1 MTASREAVVA
11 VSGLRKRFGRSQV
24 LDGLDLTV
32 EKGSVAGFLGPNGAG
47 KSTTIRVLLGTC
59 RRDAGSVGVLGGDP
73 VRDAVA
79 IHRRIAYV
87 PGDVALWPQLTGGEC
102 IDALLALRGATPRP
116 ADRAAMIERFDLD
129 PTKRV
134 ATYSKG
140 NRQKVVLV
148 AALASRAD
156 LLILD
161 EPTSGLDPLMED
173 VFGRCV
179 REAADAGTSVLLSSH
194 ILGEV
199 ERLCDTVTIIRSG
212 RTVESG
218 TLTQMRH
225 LTRTRVTAEVVGST
239 DGLAGLPDVAD
250 LETTPPTTDTDA
262 TAVTLSVA
270 PAGLSALLVELGTR
284 GVRSLQIAPPS
295 LEELFLGYYGTDRDT
310 PHRDEPHR
318 DVH

>member
-1 MTASREAVVA
+1 MSEPEAVIA
-11 VSGLRKRFGRSQV
+11 VSGLRKRFGRNQV

-47 KSTTIRVLLGTC
+47 KSTTIRVLLGTY
-59 RRDAGSVGVLGGDP
+59 RRDGGSVGVLGGDP

-79 IHRRIAYV
+79 VHRRIAYV
-87 PGDVALWPQLTGGEC
+87 PGDVNLWPQMTGGEC

-116 ADRAAMIERFDLD
+116 ADRAAMIDRFDLD
-129 PTKRV
+129 PTKRIS
-134 ATYSKG
+134 AYSKG

-148 AALASRAD
+148 AAFASRAD

-173 VFGRCV
+173 VFGHCV
-179 REAADAGTSVLLSSH
+179 REAAEAGTSVLLSSH

-199 ERLCDTVTIIRSG
+199 ERLCDTVTIIRAG

-218 TLTQMRH
+218 TLAQMRH

-239 DGLAGLPDVAD
+239 DGLAELPDVAD
-250 LETTPPTTDTDA
+250 LETTSSTTDA
-262 TAVTLSVA
+262 TGVTLSVA
-270 PAGLSALLVELGTR
+270 PAGLSTLLTALGTR

-295 LEELFLGYYGTDRDT
+295 LEELFLGYYGRHGEGPDRDE
-310 PHRDEPHR
+310 H
-318 DVH
+318 

>member
-1 MTASREAVVA
+1 MSESEAVVA
-11 VSGLRKRFGRSQV
+11 VSGLRKRFGRTQV

-47 KSTTIRVLLGTC
+47 KSTTIRVLLGTY
-59 RRDAGSVGVLGGDP
+59 RRDGGSVSVLGGDP

-87 PGDVALWPQLTGGEC
+87 PGDVNLWPQMTGGEC

-116 ADRAAMIERFDLD
+116 ADRAAMIDRFDLD
-129 PTKRV
+129 PTKRIS
-134 ATYSKG
+134 AYSKG

-148 AALASRAD
+148 AAFASRAD

-179 REAADAGTSVLLSSH
+179 REAAEAGTSVLLSSH

-199 ERLCDTVTIIRSG
+199 ERLCDTVTIIRVG

-218 TLTQMRH
+218 TLAQMRH

-239 DGLAGLPDVAD
+239 DGLAELPGVAD
-250 LETTPPTTDTDA
+250 LETTPSTTDG

-270 PAGLSALLVELGTR
+270 PAGLSALLTALGTR

-295 LEELFLGYYGTDRDT
+295 LEELFLGYYGHHGDGPDRDE
-310 PHRDEPHR
+310 H
-318 DVH
+318 

>member
-1 MTASREAVVA
+1 MSESEAVVA
-11 VSGLRKRFGRSQV
+11 VSGLRKRFGRTQV

-47 KSTTIRVLLGTC
+47 KSTTIRVLLGTY
-59 RRDAGSVGVLGGDP
+59 RRDGGSVSVLGGDP

-87 PGDVALWPQLTGGEC
+87 PGDVNLWPQMTGGEC

-116 ADRAAMIERFDLD
+116 ADRAAMIDRFDLD
-129 PTKRV
+129 PTKRIS
-134 ATYSKG
+134 AYSKG

-148 AALASRAD
+148 AAFASRAD

-199 ERLCDTVTIIRSG
+199 ERLCDTVTIIRAG

-218 TLTQMRH
+218 TLAQMRH

-239 DGLAGLPDVAD
+239 DGLAELPDVAD
-250 LETTPPTTDTDA
+250 LETTPSTTDG

-270 PAGLSALLVELGTR
+270 PAGLSALLTALGTR

-295 LEELFLGYYGTDRDT
+295 LEELFLGYYGHHGDGPDRDE
-310 PHRDEPHR
+310 H
-318 DVH
+318 